1 MVIRLDEELL
11 DELSRLDSIM
21 MEDHL
26 YRIAILE
33 IQEEQLDL
41 VAQAKAFEEAEGD
54 VPKARAL
61 YTKHRV
67 QRIRDMLAQYKAVHI
82 AQAKAES
89 QKKREAKRAEAT
101 EQVRS
106 FFKGIVRKVD
116 LRPKEP
122 VAVYKHQSI
131 YKTGDGY
138 KAMGAL
144 FETIEQARVYI
155 DNNLRIR
162 R

>member
-1 MVIRLDEELL
+1 MAMRLDEELL

-21 MEDHL
+21 LEDQL

-33 IQEEQLDL
+33 IQNEQFDL
-41 VAQAKAFEEAEGD
+41 VAQAKALEEAEGE
-54 VPKARAL
+54 VQKARAL

-67 QRIRDMLAQYKAVHI
+67 QRINAMLAQYKAVHI

-89 QKKREAKRAEAT
+89 QKKREAKLSQTT

-106 FFKGIVRKVD
+106 FFRGIVRKVD
-116 LRPKEP
+116 LKPKEP

-131 YKTGDGY
+131 YKTGDRY
-138 KAMGAL
+138 KAMGAW
-144 FETIEQARVYI
+144 FDSIEQARVYI
-155 DNNLRIR
+155 DNNLRVR